1 MELSFYEKIENIFT
15 KSRLS
20 VYRADNSDD
29 ETALARYLFNIELC
43 KSLYSVLN
51 IFEIAFRNVLDAAL
65 SAYVGKQNWYDI
77 LPLDIGG
84 KKKISEA
91 KNKIE
96 KKGKSITHDRIIAEL
111 TLGFWTSL
119 ITTKYS
125 QAAFQSYILKN
136 CFKRCPIKKR
146 SIKNMQ
152 SIFDRIR
159 ILRNRVSHYERVIH
173 WKDLQAQHNQLLQC
187 IYLLDEAAYNLAL
200 ETDMFDYF
208 YAAGI
213 NPFKKFVNK
222 KWN

>member
-1 MELSFYEKIENIFT
+1 MELSFYKKIENIFT

-20 VYRADNSDD
+20 VYRADNPDD

-77 LPLDIGG
+77 LPLDIEG

-96 KKGKSITHDRIIAEL
+96 KKGKSITHDRIISEL

-136 CFKRCPIKKR
+136 CFKRCPPKKR

-187 IYLLDEAAYNLAL
+187 IYWLDEAAYNLAL
-200 ETDMFDYF
+200 EMDMFDYF